1 MVCTVVG
8 KIKKPYNIDGNSGVS
23 SRLSLFLGD
32 YQSDSLTGSEGVGE
46 QYIEVKCPVGI
57 ADQLEVGDD
66 ISVELDD
73 KRLRIKSCM
82 IQIDAGNG
90 KKAFIPLGDG

>member
-1 MVCTVVG
+1 MVATVVG
-8 KIKKPYNIDGNSGVS
+8 KFKKPYNIDGNSGIS
-23 SRLSLFLGD
+23 CKLSLFLGE
-32 YQSDSLTGSEGVGE
+32 YQNDPLTGSEGVGD
-46 QYIEVKCPVGI
+46 QYIEVKCPVSI
-57 ADQLEVGDD
+57 ADQVDVADD

-73 KRLRIKSCM
+73 KRTRIKSAM